1 MSSDDY
7 AEVAREYYNSAV
19 HQIYRECWGGEN
31 HHLGIFD
38 DVDDFYHAAKKA
50 NENLVGKLRIDP
62 ECRILDIGSGFCG
75 LPRFIARNTPCRR
88 ITALNISDK
97 ENDFARRKNDEEGLG
112 DMISVIEADYN
123 DMPFADDE
131 FDILVSQDSM
141 LHSPDKKMLL
151 RECARVLKKGGQ
163 FVFSD
168 ILEESTLSREEAERI
183 YARVRVPHLSSFHY
197 YRRELPK
204 AGFNVDEVQDLGSE
218 NLAKSYQAVH
228 DILSGK
234 KDRLV
239 KEVDVPL
246 DVIENALAGLSYWVE
261 KALERKI
268 GWGLFAATHS

>member
-1 MSSDDY
+1 
-7 AEVAREYYNSAV
+7 
-19 HQIYRECWGGEN
+19 
-31 HHLGIFD
+31 
-38 DVDDFYHAAKKA
+38 
-50 NENLVGKLRIDP
+50 
-62 ECRILDIGSGFCG
+62 
-75 LPRFIARNTPCRR
+75 
-88 ITALNISDK
+88 
-97 ENDFARRKNDEEGLG
+97 
-112 DMISVIEADYN
+112 MISVIEADYN